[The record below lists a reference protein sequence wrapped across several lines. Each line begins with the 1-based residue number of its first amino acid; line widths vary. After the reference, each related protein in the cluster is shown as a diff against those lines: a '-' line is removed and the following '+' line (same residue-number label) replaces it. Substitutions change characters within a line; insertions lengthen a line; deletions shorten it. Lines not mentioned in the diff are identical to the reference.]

1 MFPYSNIKPVRNRFS
16 KLTNLV
22 FEHIDIQIVE
32 KTTIKLDTY
41 FQATLFL
48 IPDLHK
54 SFQLN
59 VAANS
64 AGFLVCIKGSIIT
77 GELRGYKLPFGIQNI
92 LFEVNLRSSQKWLF
106 VGIYKP
112 SPQSTVNISSDLID
126 FSLIQYDNKA
136 VLEDFNMKSNNR
148 IKSDFTNVIKLNTCF
163 KEHGSCIDLVLANY
177 KCLFKSC

>member
-54 SFQLN
+54 SFQLD

-77 GELRGYKLPFGIQNI
+77 GELRGYKLLFGIQNI
-92 LFEVNLRSSQKWLF
+92 PFEVNLRSSQKWLF

-112 SPQSTVNISSDLID
+112 PPQSSEYFI
-126 FSLIQYDNKA
+126 
-136 VLEDFNMKSNNR
+136 
-148 IKSDFTNVIKLNTCF
+148 
-163 KEHGSCIDLVLANY
+163 
-177 KCLFKSC
+177 